1 MTASSLSPGH
11 NVPFSVQRDCDLIAL
26 LFSALFTGMLYLTDS
41 QQYFSTLMLL
51 TIWVGLVFVV
61 GLFCAL

>member
-26 LFSALFTGMLYLTDS
+26 LVSALFTGMLYLTDS
-41 QQYFSTLMLL
+41 RQYFSTLMLL